1 MPAKESATQSPA
13 EVSPPVFALFP
24 ALAPA
29 FKQSSV
35 PRGAQNE
42 QTMQLNLKLTLLACA
57 IAQAFSVHAETPD
70 DAADDQPI
78 AQVLV
83 SANRPV
89 GDQRASV
96 AGFGE
101 ASLFDT
107 PASVVSISRT
117 QMDDLS
123 IRSSSDAMRYDA
135 SVSDAYNAVGYAEQF
150 SIRGFKLDN
159 NSSYRKDGLIIP
171 ADTQIPLENKE
182 RLEILKGLSGLQAGI
197 SSPGGVINYVTK
209 RPTATPLLSTT
220 IGVSER
226 GTLYGA
232 VDAGGR
238 FADTRFGYRINAAGE
253 KLRSYVA
260 GADGERTF
268 VSGAFDWQISPDA
281 LLQIDLDYQH
291 KSQLTAPGYQL
302 LADEFLP
309 PNVSAKTFLNNQPWA
324 RPVDTVS
331 SNVGL
336 NFTYKL
342 NADWHASVAVNKHSF
357 RRDDFTAFP
366 YGCSNEGAGFY
377 PGYCSNGDYDV
388 YDYQSTGE
396 RKTPL
401 GAQAQI
407 QGKFATGSIAHQ
419 LTAGLSYSTRK
430 NSAGDYVYDYAGYSN
445 IYQNLIV
452 PPAPGNPT
460 TGPVLVRHQDRER
473 GAYVQDI
480 AALSDRVVLHT
491 GLRYESVHGDD
502 LVDGE
507 QVRSVDHFLLPNV
520 ALVYRASDAVNLYA
534 SIAHGMEYGGIGG
547 IEVDNHGVSLSPKRS
562 KQIEV
567 GVKASVNTSL
577 ELAAALFEVKRGH
590 EYTNTT
596 ANLFVREG
604 EERNRGIELSAQG
617 KATPELAYMLSAT
630 ALNTLVTG
638 TSTQSINGKRVAD
651 VPALKTS
658 AWLEY
663 ALPAVPGLKVNGQW
677 QYAGKKAF
685 QEDNRTFVP
694 GYHVF
699 NLGAQ
704 YGLQLAGIKTTLR
717 ARIDNVA
724 DKFYWRDVS
733 PDLGGY
739 LLPGAPRTFAL
750 SAQFDF

>member
-1 MPAKESATQSPA
+1 MTH
-13 EVSPPVFALFP
+13 
-24 ALAPA
+24 
-29 FKQSSV
+29 
-35 PRGAQNE
+35 
-42 QTMQLNLKLTLLACA
+42 TLKYTLLACA
-57 IAQAFSVHAETPD
+57 IAQAFSAHAQSTGT
-70 DAADDQPI
+70 PI

-83 SANRPV
+83 SATRTTAE
-89 GDQRASV
+89 RASV

-107 PASVVSISRT
+107 PASVVAIGRE
-117 QMDDLS
+117 QMQDLS
-123 IRSSSDAMRYDA
+123 IRSTSDAMAFDA

-159 NSSYRKDGLIIP
+159 NSSYRKDGLILA
-171 ADTQIPLENKE
+171 ADTQVPLENKE
-182 RLEILKGLSGLQAGI
+182 RIEILKGLSGLQAGI

-220 IGVSER
+220 VGVSER

-238 FADTRFGYRINAAGE
+238 FADTHFGYRLNAAGE
-253 KLRSYVA
+253 KLRSYVR

-268 VSGAFDWQISPDA
+268 VSGAFDWQVSPDA
-281 LLQIDLDYQH
+281 LLQLDIDYQH

-302 LADEFLP
+302 LANDILP
-309 PNVSAKTFLNNQPWA
+309 PHVSPKTFLGNQPWA

-336 NFTYKL
+336 RFEYRL
-342 NADWHASVAVNKHSF
+342 APDWHASVAVNKHWF
-357 RRDDFTAFP
+357 KRDDFTAFP
-366 YGCSNEGAGFY
+366 YGCSNEGEGFY

-396 RKTPL
+396 RMTPL

-407 QGKFATGSIAHQ
+407 QGKFATGALRHQ
-419 LTAGLSYSTRK
+419 ATVGVTYATRK
-430 NSAGDYVYDYAGYSN
+430 NSNGDYVYDYAGYSN
-445 IYQNLIV
+445 IYQNLAV
-452 PPAPGNPT
+452 PPAPGNPA

-473 GAYVQDI
+473 GAYAQDI
-480 AALSDRVVLHT
+480 VTLSERLVLHA
-491 GLRYESVHGDD
+491 GLRYESVRSDD

-507 QVRSVDHFLLPNV
+507 QVNSRDNFLLPNV
-520 ALVYRASDAVNLYA
+520 ALVWRALDTVNLYA
-534 SIAHGMEYGGIGG
+534 SIAQGMEYGGIGG

-562 KQIEV
+562 KQIEI
-567 GVKASVNTSL
+567 GAKATVNAAL
-577 ELAAALFEVKRGH
+577 ELAAALFEIKRGH
-590 EYTNTT
+590 EYTNVDR
-596 ANLFVREG
+596 NLFVREG

-617 KATPELAYMLSAT
+617 KATPALTYMLSAT

-638 TSTQSINGKRVAD
+638 TSDAGINGKRVAD
-651 VPALKTS
+651 VPAFKTS
-658 AWLEY
+658 AFVEY
-663 ALPAVPGLKVNGQW
+663 AVPALPGLKVNGQW

-704 YGLQLAGIKTTLR
+704 YGLKLAGVATTVR
-717 ARIDNVA
+717 ARVENVA
-724 DKFYWRDVS
+724 DRFYWRDVS

-739 LLPGAPRTFAL
+739 LLPGAPRTFAV

>member
-1 MPAKESATQSPA
+1 MKH
-13 EVSPPVFALFP
+13 
-24 ALAPA
+24 
-29 FKQSSV
+29 
-35 PRGAQNE
+35 
-42 QTMQLNLKLTLLACA
+42 TLQYTALACA
-57 IAQAFSVHAETPD
+57 LAQAFSAHAQS
-70 DAADDQPI
+70 ADTPI

-83 SANRPV
+83 SASKTSPE
-89 GDQRASV
+89 RASV
-96 AGFGE
+96 AGFGD
-101 ASLFDT
+101 AALFDT
-107 PASVVSISRT
+107 PASVVAFSRARM
-117 QMDDLS
+117 QDLS
-123 IRSSSDAMRYDA
+123 IRSSSDAMAFDS

-182 RLEILKGLSGLQAGI
+182 RIEILKGLSGLQAGI
-197 SSPGGVINYVTK
+197 SSPGGVVNYVTK
-209 RPTATPLLSTT
+209 RPTATPLLSASA
-220 IGVSER
+220 GVSER

-238 FADTRFGYRINAAGE
+238 FTDTRFGYRINAAGE
-253 KLRSYVA
+253 KLRSYVR
-260 GADGERTF
+260 GADGERSF

-281 LLQIDLDYQH
+281 LLQLDLDYQH

-302 LADEFLP
+302 LANAVLP
-309 PNVSAKTFLNNQPWA
+309 PNVSAKTFLGEQPWA

-331 SNVGL
+331 SNLGL
-336 NFTYKL
+336 RFEYKL
-342 NADWHASVAVNKHSF
+342 APEWNASVALNKHWF

-366 YGCSNEGAGFY
+366 YGCSNEGDGYY
-377 PGYCSNGDYDV
+377 PGFCANGDYDV

-407 QGKFATGSIAHQ
+407 QGKFNTGALRHQATF
-419 LTAGLSYSTRK
+419 GLSYSTRRD
-430 NSAGDYVYDYAGYSN
+430 SAGKYVYDYAGYSN

-452 PPAPGNPT
+452 APAPGQPV
-460 TGPVLVRHQDRER
+460 TGPVTLRHLDRER

-480 AALSDRVVLHT
+480 VALSNRVVLHT
-491 GLRYESVHGDD
+491 GVRYESV
-502 LVDGE
+502 
-507 QVRSVDHFLLPNV
+507 RSDRSDHFLLPNV
-520 ALVYRASDAVNLYA
+520 ALVWRALDTVNLYA
-534 SIAHGMEYGGIGG
+534 SVAHGMEYGGAGG
-547 IEVDNHGVSLSPKRS
+547 IDTLNYAMPLAPKRS
-562 KQIEV
+562 KQVEI
-567 GVKASVNTSL
+567 GAKASVNTTL
-577 ELAAALFEVKRGH
+577 ELAAALFEIKRGH
-590 EYTNTT
+590 EYTDLNR
-596 ANLFVREG
+596 NLFVREG

-617 KATPELAYMLSAT
+617 KATPQLSYMLSAT

-638 TSTQSINGKRVAD
+638 TTDASINGKRVAD

-658 AWLEY
+658 AFVEY
-663 ALPAVPGLKVNGQW
+663 ALSALPGLKVNGQW

-704 YGLQLAGIKTTLR
+704 YGLKLAGVATTVR
-717 ARIDNVA
+717 ARVENVA
-724 DKFYWRDVS
+724 DRFYWRDVS

>member
-1 MPAKESATQSPA
+1 MKHT
-13 EVSPPVFALFP
+13 
-24 ALAPA
+24 
-29 FKQSSV
+29 
-35 PRGAQNE
+35 
-42 QTMQLNLKLTLLACA
+42 LKHTLLACA
-57 IAQAFSVHAETPD
+57 IAQAFSAHAQTVD
-70 DAADDQPI
+70 NAPI

-83 SANRPV
+83 SGSRA
-89 GDQRASV
+89 DSASRASV
-96 AGFGE
+96 GGFGE
-101 ASLFDT
+101 AALFDT
-107 PASVVSISRT
+107 PASVVAISSE
-117 QMDDLS
+117 QMQDLS
-123 IRSSSDAMRYDA
+123 IRSTSDAIQFDS
-135 SVSDAYNAVGYAEQF
+135 SVSDSYNAVGYAEQF

-182 RLEILKGLSGLQAGI
+182 RIEILKGLSGLQAGI

-209 RPTATPLLSTT
+209 RPTATPLLSSTV
-220 IGVSER
+220 GVSER

-238 FADTRFGYRINAAGE
+238 FEDTRFGYRINAAGE
-253 KLRSYVA
+253 KLRSYVR
-260 GADGERTF
+260 GADGERKF
-268 VSGAFDWQISPDA
+268 VSGAFDWQITPDA
-281 LLQIDLDYQH
+281 LLQLDMDYQH

-302 LADEFLP
+302 LANELLP
-309 PNVSAKTFLNNQPWA
+309 PNVSPKTLLNNQPWA

-336 NFTYKL
+336 RFAYRINPEW
-342 NADWHASVAVNKHSF
+342 NASVAVNKQWF

-366 YGCSNEGAGFY
+366 YGCSNEGDGFY

-407 QGKFATGSIAHQ
+407 QGKFATGALRHQ
-419 LTAGLSYSTRK
+419 ATFGLSYSTRRD
-430 NSAGDYVYDYAGYSN
+430 SMGDYVYDYAGYSN
-445 IYQNLIV
+445 IYNNLIV

-460 TGPVLVRHQDRER
+460 TGPVMVRHQDRER
-473 GAYVQDI
+473 GAYAQDI
-480 AALSDRVVLHT
+480 VTLLDRVVLHA
-491 GLRYESVHGDD
+491 GLRYESVRSDN

-507 QVRSVDHFLLPNV
+507 QARQSVDNFLLPNV
-520 ALVYRASDAVNLYA
+520 ALVYRASDAVNVYA
-534 SIAHGMEYGGIGG
+534 SAAHGMEYGGIGG
-547 IEVDNHGVSLSPKRS
+547 IDTVNHGLPLSPKRS
-562 KQIEV
+562 KQLEV
-567 GVKASVNTSL
+567 GVKANVNSAL
-577 ELAAALFEVKRGH
+577 ELAAALFEIKRGH
-590 EYTNTT
+590 EYTNADT
-596 ANLFVREG
+596 ATFVREG

-638 TSTQSINGKRVAD
+638 TRDASINGKRVAD

-663 ALPAVPGLKVNGQW
+663 ALPAVPGLKLNGQW
-677 QYAGKKAF
+677 QYSGKKAF

-699 NLGAQ
+699 NLGGA
-704 YGLQLAGIKTTLR
+704 YALKIAGVSTTVR
-717 ARIDNVA
+717 ARIENVA
-724 DKFYWRDVS
+724 DRFYWRDVS

-750 SAQFDF
+750 SAQVDFK

>member
-1 MPAKESATQSPA
+1 MKHT
-13 EVSPPVFALFP
+13 
-24 ALAPA
+24 
-29 FKQSSV
+29 
-35 PRGAQNE
+35 
-42 QTMQLNLKLTLLACA
+42 LKHTLLACA
-57 IAQAFSVHAETPD
+57 IAQAFSAHAQT
-70 DAADDQPI
+70 ADTAPI

-83 SANRPV
+83 SANKPV
-89 GDQRASV
+89 GEQRASV

-107 PASVVSISRT
+107 PASVVAIGRA

-123 IRSSSDAMRYDA
+123 IRSTSDAMRYDS
-135 SVSDAYNAVGYAEQF
+135 SVSDAYNAVGYSEQF
-150 SIRGFKLDN
+150 SIRGFNLDN

-171 ADTQIPLENKE
+171 ADAQIPLENKE
-182 RLEILKGLSGLQAGI
+182 RIEILKGLSGLQAGI

-209 RPTATPLLSTT
+209 RPTATPLLSATA
-220 IGVSER
+220 GVSER

-238 FADTRFGYRINAAGE
+238 FADPRFGYRINVAGE
-253 KLRSYVA
+253 KLRSYVR
-260 GADGERTF
+260 GADGERKF

-281 LLQIDLDYQH
+281 LLQLDMDYQH

-302 LADEFLP
+302 LANELLP
-309 PNVSAKTFLNNQPWA
+309 PNVSPKTMLNDQPWA

-331 SNVGL
+331 SNVGV
-336 NFTYKL
+336 NFAYRL
-342 NADWHASVAVNKHSF
+342 NADWHASFAVNKHWF

-366 YGCSNEGAGFY
+366 YGCSNEGDGYY
-377 PGYCSNGDYDV
+377 PGFCSNGDYDV

-407 QGKFATGSIAHQ
+407 QGKFSTGALRHQ
-419 LTAGLSYSTRK
+419 LTAGLSYSTRRD
-430 NSAGDYVYDYAGYSN
+430 SAGDYVYDKAGYSN
-445 IYQNLIV
+445 IYHSIAV
-452 PPAPGNPT
+452 PPALGNPT
-460 TGPVLVRHQDRER
+460 TGTVMVRHQDRER
-473 GAYVQDI
+473 GAYAQDI
-480 AALSDRVVLHT
+480 VNLSDRFVLHA
-491 GLRYESVHGDD
+491 GLRYESVRSDN
-502 LVDGE
+502 LVDDE
-507 QVRSVDHFLLPNV
+507 QAQQAVDNFVLPNV

-534 SIAHGMEYGGIGG
+534 AIAHGMEYGGIGG
-547 IEVDNHGVSLSPKRS
+547 IDTTNHGNPLSPKRS
-562 KQIEV
+562 KQIEA
-567 GVKASVNTSL
+567 GVKATVNASL

-590 EYTNTT
+590 EYTNE
-596 ANLFVREG
+596 NDPDNPVFVREG

-617 KATPELAYMLSAT
+617 KATPDLAYMLSLT
-630 ALNTLVTG
+630 ALNTRVSG
-638 TSTQSINGKRVAD
+638 TSTPDINGKRVAD

-663 ALPAVPGLKVNGQW
+663 ALPAVPGLKLNGQW

-694 GYHVF
+694 GYHLF

-704 YGLQLAGIKTTLR
+704 YGVKVAGIKTTLR

-724 DKFYWRDVS
+724 DRFYWRDVS

-739 LLPGAPRTFAL
+739 LLPGAPRTFAV

>member
-1 MPAKESATQSPA
+1 MHRT
-13 EVSPPVFALFP
+13 
-24 ALAPA
+24 
-29 FKQSSV
+29 
-35 PRGAQNE
+35 
-42 QTMQLNLKLTLLACA
+42 LKLTLLACA
-57 IAQAFSVHAETPD
+57 IAQAFSAHAATPD
-70 DAADDQPI
+70 DTADTAPI

-83 SANRPV
+83 SASKPANE
-89 GDQRASV
+89 QRASV
-96 AGFGE
+96 GGFGE
-101 ASLFDT
+101 ASIFDT
-107 PASVVSISRT
+107 PASVVAIGRA

-123 IRSSSDAMRYDA
+123 IRSTSDAMRYDA

-182 RLEILKGLSGLQAGI
+182 RIEILKGLSGLQAGI

-226 GTLYGA
+226 GTLYGT

-238 FADTRFGYRINAAGE
+238 FEDPRFGYRINAAGE
-253 KLRSYVA
+253 KLRSYVR
-260 GADGERTF
+260 GADGERKF

-281 LLQIDLDYQH
+281 LLQIDMDYQH

-302 LADEFLP
+302 LANELLP
-309 PNVSAKTFLNNQPWA
+309 PNVSPKTFLNNQPWA

-331 SNVGL
+331 SNVGV
-336 NFTYKL
+336 NFSYKL
-342 NADWHASVAVNKHSF
+342 NADWHASVAVNKHWF

-366 YGCSNEGAGFY
+366 YGCSNEGDGYY
-377 PGYCSNGDYDV
+377 PGFCSNGDYDV

-396 RKTPL
+396 RKTPF

-407 QGKFATGSIAHQ
+407 QGKFVTGAMQHQATF
-419 LTAGLSYSTRK
+419 GLSYATRK
-430 NSAGDYVYDYAGYSN
+430 DSAGDYVYDYAGYSN

-460 TGPVLVRHQDRER
+460 TGAIKVRHQDRER
-473 GAYVQDI
+473 GAYAQDI
-480 AALSDRVVLHT
+480 VTLSDRFVLHA
-491 GLRYESVHGDD
+491 GLRYESVRSDN
-502 LVDGE
+502 LVKTE
-507 QVRSVDHFLLPNV
+507 QARQSVDNFLLPNV
-520 ALVYRASDAVNLYA
+520 ALVYRATDAVNVYG
-534 SIAHGMEYGGIGG
+534 SIAQGMEYGGIGG
-547 IEVDNHGVSLSPKRS
+547 IETTNHGNPLTPKRS
-562 KQIEV
+562 KQIEA
-567 GVKASVNTSL
+567 GVKATVNTSL

-590 EYTNTT
+590 EYTNE
-596 ANLFVREG
+596 NDPLNRVFVREG

-617 KATPELAYMLSAT
+617 KATPDLAYMVSMT
-630 ALNTLVTG
+630 ALNTLVSG
-638 TSTQSINGKRVAD
+638 TSTPAINGKRVAD

-704 YGLQLAGIKTTLR
+704 YGVKLAGISTTLR

-724 DKFYWRDVS
+724 DRFYWRDVS

-739 LLPGAPRTFAL
+739 LLPGAPRTFAV

>member
-1 MPAKESATQSPA
+1 MTH
-13 EVSPPVFALFP
+13 
-24 ALAPA
+24 
-29 FKQSSV
+29 
-35 PRGAQNE
+35 
-42 QTMQLNLKLTLLACA
+42 TLKHTLLACA
-57 IAQAFSVHAETPD
+57 IAQAFSVHAQSTDTPV
-70 DAADDQPI
+70 

-83 SANRPV
+83 SAAKTNV
-89 GDQRASV
+89 ARASV
-96 AGFGE
+96 GGFGE

-107 PASVVSISRT
+107 PASVVAIDRE
-117 QMDDLS
+117 QMQNLS
-123 IRSSSDAMRYDA
+123 IRSTSDAMAFDA

-159 NSSYRKDGLIIP
+159 NSSYRKDGLILA
-171 ADTQIPLENKE
+171 ADTQIPLENKD
-182 RLEILKGLSGLQAGI
+182 RIEILKGLSGLQAGI

-220 IGVSER
+220 VGVSER

-253 KLRSYVA
+253 KLRSYVR
-260 GADGERTF
+260 GADGERQF
-268 VSGAFDWQISPDA
+268 VSGAFDWQMSPDA
-281 LLQIDLDYQH
+281 LLQLDVDYQH

-302 LADEFLP
+302 LANALLP
-309 PNVSAKTFLNNQPWA
+309 PNVSPKTFLGDQPWA

-336 NFTYKL
+336 RFEYKL
-342 NADWHASVAVNKHSF
+342 APDWHASVAVNKHWF
-357 RRDDFTAFP
+357 KRDDFTAFP
-366 YGCSNEGAGFY
+366 YGCSNEGDGFY

-407 QGKFATGSIAHQ
+407 QGKFATGALRHQ
-419 LTAGLSYSTRK
+419 ATFGLTYSTRK
-430 NSAGDYVYDYAGYSN
+430 NSNGDYVYDYAGSSN
-445 IYQNLIV
+445 IYQNVIV
-452 PPAPGNPT
+452 PPAIGNPT
-460 TGPVLVRHQDRER
+460 TGTVLVRHQDRER
-473 GAYVQDI
+473 GAYAQDI
-480 AALSDRVVLHT
+480 VTLSDRVVLHA
-491 GLRYESVHGDD
+491 GLRYESVHSDD

-507 QVRSVDHFLLPNV
+507 QVRSVDNFLLPNV
-520 ALVYRASDAVNLYA
+520 ALVWRALDTVNLYA
-534 SIAHGMEYGGIGG
+534 SVAQGMEYGGIAG
-547 IEVDNHGVSLSPKRS
+547 IELDNHGVSLSPKRS
-562 KQIEV
+562 KQIEI
-567 GVKASVNTSL
+567 GAKATVNASL
-577 ELAAALFEVKRGH
+577 ELAAALFEIKRGH
-590 EYTNTT
+590 EYTNT
-596 ANLFVREG
+596 ARNLFVREG

-617 KATPELAYMLSAT
+617 KATPQLSYMVSAT

-638 TSTQSINGKRVAD
+638 TTDAAINGKRVAD

-658 AWLEY
+658 AYVEY
-663 ALPAVPGLKVNGQW
+663 AVPALPGLKVNGQW

-704 YGLQLAGIKTTLR
+704 YGLKLAGVATTVR
-717 ARIDNVA
+717 ARVENVA
-724 DKFYWRDVS
+724 DRFYWRDVS

-739 LLPGAPRTFAL
+739 LLPGAPRTFAV

>member
-1 MPAKESATQSPA
+1 MTH
-13 EVSPPVFALFP
+13 
-24 ALAPA
+24 
-29 FKQSSV
+29 
-35 PRGAQNE
+35 
-42 QTMQLNLKLTLLACA
+42 TLKYSLLACA
-57 IAQAFSVHAETPD
+57 VAQAFSAHAESTDTP
-70 DAADDQPI
+70 I
-78 AQVLV
+78 TQVLV
-83 SANRPV
+83 SASKTTV
-89 GDQRASV
+89 ERASV

-107 PASVVSISRT
+107 PASVVAIGRE
-117 QMDDLS
+117 QMQDLS
-123 IRSSSDAMRYDA
+123 IRSTSDAMAFDA

-159 NSSYRKDGLIIP
+159 NSSYRKDGLILA

-182 RLEILKGLSGLQAGI
+182 RIEILKGLSGLQAGI

-220 IGVSER
+220 VGVSER

-238 FADTRFGYRINAAGE
+238 FEDTRFGYRINAAGE
-253 KLRSYVA
+253 KLRSYVR

-281 LLQIDLDYQH
+281 LLQLDLDYQH

-302 LADEFLP
+302 LANELLP
-309 PNVSAKTFLNNQPWA
+309 PNVSPKTFLGNQPWA

-331 SNVGL
+331 SNLGL
-336 NFTYKL
+336 RFEYKL
-342 NADWHASVAVNKHSF
+342 APDWHASVAVNKHWF
-357 RRDDFTAFP
+357 KRDDFTAFP
-366 YGCSNEGAGFY
+366 YGCSNEGDGFY

-407 QGKFATGSIAHQ
+407 QGRFATGSVRHQ
-419 LTAGLSYSTRK
+419 ATFGLTYSTRK
-430 NSAGDYVYDYAGYSN
+430 NSNGDYVYDYAGYSN
-445 IYQNLIV
+445 IYQNLLV
-452 PPAPGNPT
+452 PPAPGNPS
-460 TGPVLVRHQDRER
+460 TGLVLVRHQDRER
-473 GAYVQDI
+473 GAYAQDI
-480 AALSDRVVLHT
+480 VTLSDRVVLHA
-491 GLRYESVHGDD
+491 GLRYESVHSDD

-507 QVRSVDHFLLPNV
+507 QVKSVDNFLLPNV
-520 ALVYRASDAVNLYA
+520 ALVWRALDTVNLYA
-534 SIAHGMEYGGIGG
+534 SVAQGMEYGGIGG

-562 KQIEV
+562 KQIEI
-567 GVKASVNTSL
+567 GAKATVNASL
-577 ELAAALFEVKRGH
+577 ELAAALFEIKRGH
-590 EYTNTT
+590 EYTNV
-596 ANLFVREG
+596 ARNLFVREG

-617 KATPELAYMLSAT
+617 KATPALTYMLSAM

-638 TSTQSINGKRVAD
+638 TTDAAINGKRVAD
-651 VPALKTS
+651 VPAFKTS
-658 AWLEY
+658 AFVEY
-663 ALPAVPGLKVNGQW
+663 AVPALPGLKVNGQW

-704 YGLQLAGIKTTLR
+704 YGLKLAGVATTVR
-717 ARIDNVA
+717 ARVENVA
-724 DKFYWRDVS
+724 DRFYWRDVS

-739 LLPGAPRTFAL
+739 LLPGAPRTFAV